1 MRRKSSIFKLLAVL
15 VLSLFFVGGLL
26 FIEWIRPT
34 NNTDKIP
41 VPEKHN
47 WMVHMDGANFWKKEV
62 YTVLFEAKDVA
73 FLNQLRAF
81 VEEKLNDEESEK
93 YPLAISINS
102 TVTIV
107 QFDYHNK
114 QYVATYFDVT
124 NPEKFLTNSQ
134 HVVTDQQVSGTH
146 ENKGIILTSLTPNN
160 AKINCDHA
168 LAYLLRSKEITLK
181 SEQKTSIQLSV
192 NTKDVKGKL
201 VMKLVNKS
209 ICFNGKITLFK
220 SIQPNIY
227 SLKPAGFTIQSNY
240 IPNEINQLVANFTSK
255 KNISLPAITSC
266 HVDYLGL
273 QLADEKPGL
282 LAVMGYVPIP
292 KMNALISFEK
302 PVTVAQFAS
311 LFPESVRES
320 NERLNFG
327 SVSYLLKQLDAHT
340 LFVGCDPAVVVKQ
353 KEKSLVTLSGDLNQ
367 LLKIDGNSFI
377 AGFIQNMPPVK
388 ATSDFMK
395 TIATSSLRILPTS
408 HKNEYTVNGSIAFKN
423 EKQAINECAKLGFSL
438 WKIYK

>member
-15 VLSLFFVGGLL
+15 VLTLFFVGGLL

-41 VPEKHN
+41 VPEKYN
-47 WMVHMDGANFWKKEV
+47 WMVHMDAANFWKKEV
-62 YTVLFEAKDVA
+62 YTVLFEAKDIA
-73 FLNQLRAF
+73 FLNQLRTF
-81 VEEKLNDEESEK
+81 VEEKLNDEDGEK
-93 YPLAISINS
+93 YPLAISMNS

-124 NPEKFLTNSQ
+124 NSEKFLTNSQ
-134 HVVTDQQVSGTH
+134 HIVTDQQVSGTH
-146 ENKGIILTSLTPNN
+146 ENKGIILTSLSPDNS
-160 AKINCDHA
+160 KINCDHA
-168 LAYLLRSKEITLK
+168 LHYLLRSKESILK
-181 SEQKTSIQLSV
+181 SEQKTSIHLSL
-192 NTKDVKGKL
+192 NTKEVKGKL
-201 VMKLVNKS
+201 VMQLVNKS
-209 ICFNGKITLFK
+209 IRFNGKITLFK
-220 SIQPNIY
+220 PIQTNNY
-227 SLKPAGFTIQSNY
+227 SLKSAGFTIQSNF

-255 KNISLPAITSC
+255 MNKSLPAITSC

-292 KMNALISFEK
+292 KMNALFSFEK

-311 LFPESVRES
+311 LFPESVREN
-320 NERLNFG
+320 NELLNFG
-327 SVSYLLKQLDAHT
+327 SVSYSIRQLDENT
-340 LFVGCDPAVVVKQ
+340 LFVGCNPAVVLKQ
-353 KEKSLVTLSGDLNQ
+353 KEKSLVTLRGDLNQ
-367 LLKIDGNSFI
+367 LMKIDGNAFI

-395 TIATSSLRILPTS
+395 TIAASSLRIIPTS
-408 HKNEYTVNGSIAFKN
+408 HKNEYIVNGSIAFKN
-423 EKQAINECAKLGFSL
+423 EKQAINECAKLGFTL
-438 WKIYK
+438 WKLYK